1 MNIDKKEQR
10 KKVFNIKNNLQN
22 YYQILKA
29 IIIQITVIRQLKNVD
44 SWSKE

>member
-29 IIIQITVIRQLKNVD
+29 IIIQITVIKTTKKRRFVV
-44 SWSKE
+44 